1 MRRAHSA
8 PARAGNTPVAAPLPE
23 AEDRAALLALARRG
37 EELAGELAAARARR
51 DALEA
56 EAAPLA
62 GLVADK
68 QLNRASARELVAT
81 WDRLDADLRALKAP
95 PAPLPPPTRA
105 SARVR

>member
-1 MRRAHSA
+1 MAAQTASA
-8 PARAGNTPVAAPLPE
+8 EKRFCGLLHTVT
-23 AEDRAALLALARRG
+23 AEFVDGALARRG

-68 QLNRASARELVAT
+68 QLNRASARELAAT

-95 PAPLPPPTRA
+95 PAPLPPPARA
-105 SARVR
+105 SARAR